1 MQPHTTRV
9 QQLLL
14 RGYGPLMVLVIGFGL
29 VALTAPTVDQ
39 QLAGEQQPPSDGDDG
54 PATSG
59 TVQDPTGTAGDG
71 ADDAEGPTGGAEVQD
86 GADPQAQDT
95 DAAATD
101 EQAEG
106 NTQGDDATPATVG
119 GCADRELQ
127 IPGDPYSPPC
137 VAFEGTNPGATSR
150 GVSKDQIT
158 LAVRTLDEP
167 GFQDTLA
174 NISGADIAD
183 TPEDVMRTVEGLLD
197 YFNERFEFYGREIV
211 PVFYEGQGSSTE
223 ELLGGGH
230 EEARAD
236 AITAAREV
244 EGFAEL
250 NASTEP
256 FAAALADEQVINLG
270 APFVSREWFTERR
283 PYSWSLATDC
293 SIVAESIASWSIE
306 RISAQPTAEY
316 ARDDFQG
323 EPRRI
328 GLVTPENPFYQECV
342 DAGMEI
348 FEQDAP
354 EEVNIVANLSYALD
368 LGTLSNQAANLVARL
383 QNEGVTTVLCN
394 CDPVMPVFLT
404 ARATEQD
411 YWPEWNISGV
421 GFTDQDLIGQLFDQ
435 EQWSRAY
442 GISYVGETL
451 PQQAS
456 LGYNAY
462 KQVRDDEP
470 AFAVEVIY
478 YQLHMLSIGI
488 QLAGP
493 DLTPE
498 TFEQGMFDYPGG
510 SGPAG
515 TWGFGP
521 QNYTPTEDFR
531 EVYWDPDKVSPFNN
545 EQGAYVDPNPG
556 QRYRMGD
563 IPPGPP
569 NVPW

>member
-1 MQPHTTRV
+1 MQQHTTRA
-9 QQLLL
+9 QRLLV
-14 RGYGPLMVLVIGFGL
+14 RGYGPLLVLLVGFGL
-29 VALTAPTVDQ
+29 VALTAPTVEP
-39 QLAGEQQPPSDGDDG
+39 QLAGDQPSSSDTDDA
-54 PATSG
+54 PATSAAP
-59 TVQDPTGTAGDG
+59 QGTAGGDG
-71 ADDAEGPTGGAEVQD
+71 EELQDAQDVTVGDDAQD
-86 GADPQAQDT
+86 DAAPQAQDT
-95 DAAATD
+95 DAAAAAQQD
-101 EQAEG
+101 EGATREDEADEG
-106 NTQGDDATPATVG
+106 TVD
-119 GCADRELQ
+119 GCADRDLQ
-127 IPGDPYSPPC
+127 VPGDPYSPPC
-137 VAFEGTNPGATSR
+137 VAFGGDNPGATSR
-150 GVSKDQIT
+150 GVTRERIT
-158 LAVRTLDEP
+158 LSVRTLDEP

-174 NISGADIAD
+174 NIAGADIAD
-183 TPEDVMRTVEGLLD
+183 TPEDLIRTVEGLLD
-197 YFNERFEFYGREIV
+197 YFNDRFELYGREIV

-236 AITAAREV
+236 AITAAQEV
-244 EGFAEL
+244 EAFAEL
-250 NASTEP
+250 NANTEP
-256 FAAALADEQVINLG
+256 FAGALADEQVINFG
-270 APFVSREWFTERR
+270 APFVSRQWFTQRR
-283 PYSWSLATDC
+283 PYSWSLSTDC
-293 SIVAESIASWSIE
+293 SIVAESIASWSIQ
-306 RISAQPTAEY
+306 RITAQPTAEY

-328 GLVTPENPFYQECV
+328 GLIAPENPFYRECV

-348 FEQDAP
+348 FEADAP
-354 EEVNIVANLSYALD
+354 EEVNIVADLSYALD

-383 QNEGVTTVLCN
+383 QNEGVTTILCS

-404 ARATEQD
+404 ARATEQN

-435 EQWSRAY
+435 EQWARAY

-451 PQQAS
+451 AQQAS

-470 AFAVEVIY
+470 AFIVDVIY
-478 YQLHMLSIGI
+478 YQLYLLAIGI
-488 QLAGP
+488 QGAGP
-493 DLTPE
+493 ELTPE

-510 SGPAG
+510 AGPAG

-521 QNYTPTEDFR
+521 ENYTPTEDFR
-531 EVYWDPDKVSPFNN
+531 EVYWDPDKISPFNN
-545 EQGAYVDPNPG
+545 ELGAYVDPNPG

>member
-1 MQPHTTRV
+1 MQLQTNDAGR
-9 QQLLL
+9 LLV
-14 RGYGPLMVLVIGFGL
+14 RGYGPLLVLVIGFGL
-29 VALTAPTVDQ
+29 IALTAPPVEQ
-39 QLAGEQQPPSDGDDG
+39 QLAGEQRPQSAGEQES
-54 PATSG
+54 PASANTD
-59 TVQDPTGTAGDG
+59 VAAGTAADG
-71 ADDAEGPTGGAEVQD
+71 GREEGARGGAEAQD
-86 GADPQAQDT
+86 AADPQGQDPETATTDQQDDDGAQEG
-95 DAAATD
+95 DAAA
-101 EQAEG
+101 
-106 NTQGDDATPATVG
+106 PATVE

-127 IPGDPYSPPC
+127 VPGDPYSPPC
-137 VAFEGTNPGATSR
+137 VAFEGGNPGATTR
-150 GVSKDQIT
+150 GVTGEEIVIS
-158 LAVRTLDEP
+158 ARVLDEP
-167 GFQDTLA
+167 GFQEQLA
-174 NISGADIAD
+174 DIAGADIAD
-183 TPEDVMRTVEGLLD
+183 TPEDVMRTAEGLMD
-197 YFNERFEFYGREIV
+197 YFNERFEFYGREMV
-211 PVFYEGQGSSTE
+211 PAFYDGQGSSTE

-236 AITAAREV
+236 AITAAQEI
-244 EGFAEL
+244 EAFAEL
-250 NASTEP
+250 NAGTEP
-256 FAAALADEQVINLG
+256 FAAALADEQVVNIG
-270 APFVSREWFTERR
+270 APFVSREWFTQRR

-342 DAGMEI
+342 DAGMAI
-348 FEQDAP
+348 FEADAP

-368 LGTLSNQAANLVARL
+368 LSTLSNQAANLIARL

-421 GFTDQDLIGQLFDQ
+421 GFTDQDLVGQLFDQ
-435 EQWSRAY
+435 QQWARAY

-470 AFAVEVIY
+470 AFAVEVVY
-478 YQLHMLSIGI
+478 YQMYLLAIGI
-488 QLAGP
+488 QMAGP

-521 QNYTPTEDFR
+521 ENYTPTEDFR
-531 EVYWDPDKVSPFNN
+531 EVYWDPDKTSPFNN

>member
-1 MQPHTTRV
+1 M
-9 QQLLL
+9 
-14 RGYGPLMVLVIGFGL
+14 I
-29 VALTAPTVDQ
+29 
-39 QLAGEQQPPSDGDDG
+39 
-54 PATSG
+54 
-59 TVQDPTGTAGDG
+59 
-71 ADDAEGPTGGAEVQD
+71 
-86 GADPQAQDT
+86 
-95 DAAATD
+95 
-101 EQAEG
+101 
-106 NTQGDDATPATVG
+106 
-119 GCADRELQ
+119 
-127 IPGDPYSPPC
+127 
-137 VAFEGTNPGATSR
+137 
-150 GVSKDQIT
+150 
-158 LAVRTLDEP
+158 
-167 GFQDTLA
+167 
-174 NISGADIAD
+174 NI
-183 TPEDVMRTVEGLLD
+183 
-197 YFNERFEFYGREIV
+197 
-211 PVFYEGQGSSTE
+211 
-223 ELLGGGH
+223 
-230 EEARAD
+230 
-236 AITAAREV
+236 
-244 EGFAEL
+244 
-250 NASTEP
+250 
-256 FAAALADEQVINLG
+256 G

-293 SIVAESIASWSIE
+293 SIVAESIANWSIE

-316 ARDDFQG
+316 ARGEFQG

-348 FEQDAP
+348 FEADAP
-354 EEVNIVANLSYALD
+354 DEVNIVANLSYAMD
-368 LGTLSNQAANLVARL
+368 LGTMSDQAANLVARL
-383 QNEGVTTVLCN
+383 QSEEVTTILCN
-394 CDPVMPVFLT
+394 CDPVMSVFLT

-435 EQWSRAY
+435 EQWARAY

-462 KQVRDDEP
+462 RQVRDDEP
-470 AFAVEVIY
+470 AFAVDVIY

-510 SGPAG
+510 TGPAG
-515 TWGFGP
+515 TWGFGR

-531 EVYWDPDKVSPFNN
+531 EVYWDPDEISPFNN
-545 EQGAYVDPNPG
+545 EPGAYVDPNPG
-556 QRYRMGD
+556 ERYRRGG

>member
-1 MQPHTTRV
+1 MQQHTNRA
-9 QQLLL
+9 QRLLV
-14 RGYGPLMVLVIGFGL
+14 RGYGPLLVLVIGFGL
-29 VALTAPTVDQ
+29 VALTAPTVEP
-39 QLAGEQQPPSDGDDG
+39 QLAGDEQSPSDADDG
-54 PATSG
+54 PATSAVPQG
-59 TVQDPTGTAGDG
+59 PAGEDDGEARDADDATVGDDAQDDAAPQSQRTDAATATQQDEVATRDDG
-71 ADDAEGPTGGAEVQD
+71 ADGG
-86 GADPQAQDT
+86 
-95 DAAATD
+95 
-101 EQAEG
+101 
-106 NTQGDDATPATVG
+106 TVD
-119 GCADRELQ
+119 GCADRDLQ
-127 IPGDPYSPPC
+127 VPGDPYSPPC
-137 VAFEGTNPGATSR
+137 VALEGDNPGATSR
-150 GVSKDQIT
+150 GVTEDQIV
-158 LAVRTLDEP
+158 LSARTMDEP

-174 NISGADIAD
+174 NIAGADIAD

-197 YFNERFEFYGREIV
+197 YFNDRFEFYGREIV
-211 PVFYEGQGSSTE
+211 PVFYEGQGSTTE

-236 AITAAREV
+236 AITAAQEI
-244 EGFAEL
+244 EAFAEL
-250 NASTEP
+250 NAGTEP
-256 FAAALADEQVINLG
+256 FAAALADEQVINFG
-270 APFVSREWFTERR
+270 APFVSREWFTQRR

-348 FEQDAP
+348 FEADAP
-354 EEVNIVANLSYALD
+354 DEVNIVANLSYALD

-383 QNEGVTTVLCN
+383 QNEEVTTILCS

-404 ARATEQD
+404 ARATEQN

-435 EQWSRAY
+435 EQWARAY

-470 AFAVEVIY
+470 AFVVDVIY
-478 YQLHMLSIGI
+478 YQLHLLSIGI
-488 QLAGP
+488 QGAGP

-515 TWGFGP
+515 TWAFGP

-531 EVYWDPDKVSPFNN
+531 EVYWDPDKTSPFNN